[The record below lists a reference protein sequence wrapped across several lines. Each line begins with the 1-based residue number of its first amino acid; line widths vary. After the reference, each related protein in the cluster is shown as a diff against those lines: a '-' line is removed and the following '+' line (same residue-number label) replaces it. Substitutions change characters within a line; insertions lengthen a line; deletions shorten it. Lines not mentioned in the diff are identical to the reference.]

1 MNILILNFILSTPV
15 DGKIIRR
22 DTNRDT
28 MIYNMARGFVKNG
41 HTVTLLCAD
50 EFRPLR
56 EETNDFEV
64 VYFKSRLSRLFKP
77 WLLPFPAGLA
87 RYLRR
92 HKDEVD
98 MVLTVETFSVPT
110 LIASAVC
117 RDKLM
122 IWQEMSYH
130 QRLMRNLPSKIWHNI
145 VMPLSIR
152 GVLTVPQSEAAR
164 RFISGYQPAVSAM
177 CVPHGVNDDIF
188 RPDPDG
194 SSEKCFVVISMLVRR
209 KRVDRIIEKFARF
222 VENSGQT
229 DYRLLIVGDGDE
241 APALKHLAE
250 SSGVGANV
258 EFLGFR
264 SHDEIA
270 AIGRHATALLV
281 DTDRDLNM
289 VSVSEAL
296 ANGTP
301 VLMNTVPNTS
311 AYVTEMGLSIA
322 KDGWDWM
329 DLNEMIA
336 RYDEFH
342 GNCVAC
348 RNSFTNTGCAGRL
361 VKIFES
367 RGAVKG

>member
-164 RFISGYQPAVSAM
+164 Q
-177 CVPHGVNDDIF
+177 
-188 RPDPDG
+188 
-194 SSEKCFVVISMLVRR
+194 
-209 KRVDRIIEKFARF
+209 
-222 VENSGQT
+222 
-229 DYRLLIVGDGDE
+229 
-241 APALKHLAE
+241 
-250 SSGVGANV
+250 
-258 EFLGFR
+258 
-264 SHDEIA
+264 
-270 AIGRHATALLV
+270 IGRAHV
-281 DTDRDLNM
+281 
-289 VSVSEAL
+289 
-296 ANGTP
+296 
-301 VLMNTVPNTS
+301 
-311 AYVTEMGLSIA
+311 
-322 KDGWDWM
+322 
-329 DLNEMIA
+329 
-336 RYDEFH
+336 
-342 GNCVAC
+342 
-348 RNSFTNTGCAGRL
+348 
-361 VKIFES
+361 
-367 RGAVKG
+367 